1 MQTDSKQRSQNPPS
15 NHRPSWKLILA
26 LAGIGIVGVLG
37 FKQWSRS
44 RQFEAAVQAY
54 ESGDCQRS
62 IAGFKSFDGNPE
74 VEKVRRQCRDY
85 QAIDPATQK
94 PSEALAKAMQ
104 FLQAHPSNAFS
115 VKRKDASSGNPLHS
129 GLRQQLNPHLKPD
142 RITDWLSMEVCQQL
156 QKPTENPYI
165 SLAMKLESTALL
177 PQSEE
182 SLPRLYHTCGS
193 FLVAMKEVPAG
204 IALFEAFLN
213 KFPQHPRLGM
223 VKRDHA
229 MALVQEA
236 KLNPTTGQVSHPIPT
251 ASTNDGSTQLVV
263 RNDSPH
269 ALRIVFAG
277 PTSQVEE
284 MPACKDC
291 EDYTRSNAPG
301 ACPNKGPVK
310 TYKIEPGG
318 YQVLVKAI
326 ISKNWNTSKLG
337 VQELNQTELKQS
349 SEVTGVRPF
358 TGDWSF
364 GTGQEYQSC
373 FFLIR
378 G

>member
-1 MQTDSKQRSQNPPS
+1 MQTSSSKRQAFQRILQR
-15 NHRPSWKLILA
+15 RPSGKLLIVL
-26 LAGIGIVGVLG
+26 LAGGAIGIWGLQ
-37 FKQWSRS
+37 QWLRS

-54 ESGDCQRS
+54 EAGDCNQA

-104 FLQAHPSNAFS
+104 FLKAHPSNAFS
-115 VKRKDASSGNPLHS
+115 STRKEASLGNPLDS
-129 GLRQQLNPHLKPD
+129 GLKQQFNAHLKPD
-142 RITDWLSMEVCQQL
+142 RITDWLSMEVCQEL
-156 QKPTENPYI
+156 KPTQTLLPVD
-165 SLAMKLESTALL
+165 LLLETSSIL

-182 SLPRLYHTCGS
+182 SLPRLYHSCGN
-193 FLVAMKEVPAG
+193 FLVASKEVSAG
-204 IALFEAFLN
+204 IALFELFLN
-213 KFPQHPRLGM
+213 KFPKHPYLNS

-229 MALVQEA
+229 MALIQDA
-236 KLNPTTGQVSHPIPT
+236 KRTPTGEIPAPIAT
-251 ASTNDGSTQLVV
+251 DTTNDGSTQLVV

-284 MPACKDC
+284 IPACKDC
-291 EDYTRSNAPG
+291 KDYTQATAPSS
-301 ACPNKGPVK
+301 CPNKGPVK
-310 TYKIEPGG
+310 TYKLEPGG

-326 ISKNWNTSKLG
+326 SSKNWDASKLG
-337 VQELNQTELKQS
+337 VKELTQAELKQS
-349 SEVTGVRPF
+349 TEVAGVRPF

-364 GTGQEYQSC
+364 GMGQKYQSC